1 MNRGRQ
7 LRELMSKG
15 ECVIAPGAYDGLTAR
30 LIAQAGSVSYT
41 HLTLTPTP
49 NV

>member
-15 ECVIAPGAYDGLTAR
+15 ECVIAPCAYDGLTAR
-30 LIAQAGSVSYT
+30 LIAQSGFASVYMTGGGTSF
-41 HLTLTPTP
+41 
-49 NV
+49 